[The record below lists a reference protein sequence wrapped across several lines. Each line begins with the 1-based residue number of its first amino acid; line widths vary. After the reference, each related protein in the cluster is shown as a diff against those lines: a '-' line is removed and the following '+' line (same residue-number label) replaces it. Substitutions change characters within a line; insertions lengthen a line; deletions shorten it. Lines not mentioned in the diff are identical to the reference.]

1 MCALAPLSPT
11 TPPTTAHHSPPQPTT
26 AHHHPP
32 PPASPHLPAP
42 TRSVLEQVIGL
53 LRSNFESEL
62 GAYSKRPSSELYE
75 SWVTQAGGIV
85 KGAVRPQPAAT
96 LSAEDEEKIVVPLF
110 LLKQSN
116 EEQEPNPS
124 PNPNPKPNLQPQPQP
139 HILNPNPNPNPN
151 PNQMDRLHA
160 LLYKSPATIHCMPL
174 RFSSAPTRDPV
185 H

>member
-1 MCALAPLSPT
+1 MCALVPLSPT
-11 TPPTTAHHSPPQPTT
+11 TPPTTAHHSPPLPT
-26 AHHHPP
+26 
-32 PPASPHLPAP
+32 SPHLPAP
-42 TRSVLEQVIGL
+42 TRPALEQVIGL

-116 EEQEPNPS
+116 EELFQD
-124 PNPNPKPNLQPQPQP
+124 
-139 HILNPNPNPNPN
+139 IL
-151 PNQMDRLHA
+151 RGRRA
-160 LLYKSPATIHCMPL
+160 V
-174 RFSSAPTRDPV
+174 RPV
-185 H
+185 AAHV

>member
-11 TPPTTAHHSPPQPTT
+11 TPLTTAHHSPPQPTT

-116 EEQEPNPS
+116 EEQEP
-124 PNPNPKPNLQPQPQP
+124 
-139 HILNPNPNPNPN
+139 
-151 PNQMDRLHA
+151 
-160 LLYKSPATIHCMPL
+160 
-174 RFSSAPTRDPV
+174 
-185 H
+185 